1 MSSFLGSSL
10 TKKIVM
16 ALAGLFLITFL
27 LVHLGLNLFLLS
39 DDPTPFNK
47 AAHFMAVNP
56 IIKIFEL
63 VLMGGFLIHILW
75 GVVLQIQNWIARPIR
90 YKKTAE
96 TQTSFFS
103 KYMIYLGGIIFI
115 FLIIHFVN
123 FYFVKL
129 GLIEGDHENFYGM
142 AHELFQ
148 LPGYIVFYLFSF
160 LILAFHLH
168 HGFQSAFQTL
178 GLNHDT
184 YTPVIKG
191 IGLIYSIVVPLG
203 FSIIP
208 IVIYFFN

>member
-1 MSSFLGSSL
+1 MSNFLGSSVS
-10 TKKIVM
+10 KKFIM
-16 ALAGLFLITFL
+16 AIAGLFLILFL
-27 LVHLGLNLFLLS
+27 LVHLGINLFLLS
-39 DDPTPFNK
+39 DDPAPFNK

-56 IIKIFEL
+56 IVKIFEI

-75 GVVLQIQNWIARPIR
+75 GLVLQIQNWLARPIR

-103 KYMIYLGGIIFI
+103 KYMIYLGGIIFV

-123 FYFVKL
+123 FYFIKL

-148 LPGYIVFYLFSF
+148 IPGYIIFYLFSF
-160 LILAFHLH
+160 LILAFHLNH
-168 HGFQSAFQTL
+168 AFQSAFQTL
-178 GLNHDT
+178 GLNHDK

-191 IGLIYSIVVPLG
+191 IGLIYSIIVPLG
-203 FSIIP
+203 FGIIP
-208 IVIYFFN
+208 IVIYFLK